1 MQTFCIFAQS
11 MKRNLTIATIATYV
25 VVLGALWLFP
35 IGATWVTAVTIVV
48 VWAITGYV
56 YSLTKAP
63 TTAGWAVLLCC
74 AALLT
79 IGAIV
84 NTYTVTTLKG
94 LPPDTPDF
102 NNFDMKGFWSEAMG
116 WMNGDPYQYEH
127 RGRWGYGVLITLLW
141 MISGSVNLFVPLMG
155 NALFTLLSII
165 VSGIVVRT
173 VLDGN
178 TDRTNGWLQT
188 AGMIFTA
195 AVTYFL
201 FSGTLLLREAVV
213 GFAVSLMA
221 LGVVRSLRSPWS
233 MWIILFLCGATIIAA
248 LRPSWSI
255 LPCLGAVAMLG
266 RSPKRVSV
274 SLFALAFVIAQWS
287 LFELFFRNMGNIEIY
302 SEPDSAFAGIYYLHD
317 TPSRHVFNHIFGEL
331 YFSQS
336 ILGRIA
342 LLPIAAGI
350 QYMLPLPWSFL
361 VDIDTAPTLMLV
373 KFTYPW
379 YAIGGLIIYYIFI
392 STRKALTPRSKAS
405 GSINAINRLLV
416 WGVIY
421 WIGTVWA
428 SGGSVA
434 RYGVPLLPLAIPAAV
449 WVWSQCIPT
458 PNFRRYAIGYTA
470 SVAACLICAHLIQ
483 NS

>member
-1 MQTFCIFAQS
+1 
-11 MKRNLTIATIATYV
+11 MKRNLIIAAITTYIV
-25 VVLGALWLFP
+25 ALSALWLFP
-35 IGATWVTAVTIVV
+35 IGTTWVAAFMIAI

-56 YSLTKAP
+56 YSLTKAT
-63 TTAGWAVLLCC
+63 TTAGWIVLLCC

-79 IGAIV
+79 VGAIV

-94 LPPDTPDF
+94 LPSDIPDF

-116 WMNGDPYQYEH
+116 WMNDDPYQYEH
-127 RGRWGYGVLITLLW
+127 RGRWGYGALITLLW
-141 MISGSVNLFVPLMG
+141 IISGSVNLFVPLMS

-173 VLDGN
+173 ILDGN

-201 FSGTLLLREAVV
+201 FSGTLLLREAVA

-274 SLFALAFVIAQWS
+274 SLFALAFVIGQWT
-287 LFELFFRNMGNIEIY
+287 LFEMYCRDMGNIEAY
-302 SEPDSAFAGIYYLHD
+302 SEPDSTFAAIYFLHD
-317 TPSRHVFNHIFGEL
+317 TPSRHVFNHTFGEY

-336 ILGRIA
+336 TIGRVA

-361 VDIDTAPTLMLV
+361 TEIDTAPTLALA

-379 YAIGGLIIYYIFI
+379 YAIGGLIIYYIFTTI
-392 STRKALTPRSKAS
+392 RKALTTRGKAS
-405 GSINAINRLLV
+405 EHIDAINRLLA

-421 WIGTVWA
+421 WMVTVWA

-449 WVWSQCIPT
+449 WVVTQCART
-458 PNFRRYAIGYTA
+458 PQFRRYAIGYAA
-470 SVAACLICAHLIQ
+470 SVAVCLICAHIIQ